1 MCAARA
7 EISVKCCICFSGFI
21 LASYASWNS
30 TTPKVLNKRT
40 VFYRSSGGRRSE
52 QAGKGRLGRGSPT
65 SSSGVIW
72 KSPCVCL
79 SAPSFLLCRIPV
91 ILGKRTLAHQDDLIS
106 AHHTCKRP
114 SFKCSHSAVLD
125 AMTSAPLRRG
135 HAPRT
140 DLKTQALGTGILLCF
155 IPRTV
160 LQY

>member
-106 AHHTCKRP
+106 AHHTCKCP

-125 AMTSAPLRRG
+125 AMTSAPLWRG
-135 HAPRT
+135 HA
-140 DLKTQALGTGILLCF
+140 TQNRPENPSLRNRLFTLF
-155 IPRTV
+155 
-160 LQY
+160 YN